1 MGETTLIHLSRM
13 VALER
18 KLGVIAQNVANAN
31 NSVFK
36 LASCHFRNI

>member
-18 KLGVIAQNVANAN
+18 KLDVVASNVAN
-31 NSVFK
+31 SD
-36 LASCHFRNI
+36 STGFRAREL